1 MTRDELET
9 ALDRGRLQIKSV
21 NGGKWYDIRRNGQT
35 KTWKR
40 TPSKVEIPCKVG
52 FKECFRLAGSGWNG
66 NGIAMFASDPTTS
79 IRALAPEIILQRSI
93 L

>member
-52 FKECFRLAGSGWNG
+52 FKECFRLAGSHNG
-66 NGIAMFASDPTTS
+66 MEWQWDCHVRVRPDDFDPRT
-79 IRALAPEIILQRSI
+79 RA
-93 L
+93 